1 MKMQVMSWSRFTSQS
16 PQFTSLTN
24 TTQLSSEQSMAQRLP
39 IKKLKSAPTSA
50 LPQALP
56 HFSFRFEPHAKPINC
71 TTLPIT
77 NTILSDKAHPLYLP
91 IRRRIDALSHH
102 HLHWAVRCPSALSRK
117 RTIRMWAVKR
127 IREAFLAELK
137 HHGFDRHGA
146 TSNPSESQVPVLGHP
161 SMPSQLTGA
170 LAIHVREST
179 LTAPISEIREGC
191 SHLLRKVLKE
201 HAKNRDN
208 FQHSR
213 PSTQFKR
220 P

>member
-1 MKMQVMSWSRFTSQS
+1 
-16 PQFTSLTN
+16 
-24 TTQLSSEQSMAQRLP
+24 MAQRLP
-39 IKKLKSAPTSA
+39 IKKLKSASTSA

-91 IRRRIDALSHH
+91 LRRRVDALKSHQ
-102 HLHWAVRCPSALSRK
+102 LYWAVRCPSALSRK
-117 RTIRMWAVKR
+117 RTVRMWVVKR

-146 TSNPSESQVPVLGHP
+146 TSSASEPRVPGHP
-161 SMPSQLTGA
+161 DMPLQLTGA

-179 LTAPISEIREGC
+179 LAAPISELRQGC
-191 SHLLRKVLKE
+191 SYLLRKVLKE
-201 HAKNRDN
+201 QAKNRESY
-208 FQHSR
+208 QYSR
-213 PSTQFKR
+213 PSTHFKR